1 MLELALD
8 EQETSISQAA
18 DNRNEWVIVSSDKV
32 WQARLEKM
40 GFKPTQ
46 VRSVTR
52 WYHVPATCVIVR
64 KQPNIKPMSDERRE
78 QSREQLRQLHAA
90 KQAEKNQTQIG
101 ADDGVEVA

>member
-46 VRSVTR
+46 ERSSAR

-64 KQPNIKPMSDERRE
+64 KAPNVKPKSE
-78 QSREQLRQLHAA
+78 EQLARARETMKALHA
-90 KQAEKNQTQIG
+90 KQRAQKEQ
-101 ADDGVEVA
+101 DSE